1 MMKNIKKLLFVL
13 LLLPVACKKPTEDLK
28 IVVDTNVIKYTALI
42 HVTDAS
48 NPEVVLKSGT
58 LSVSG
63 DNADDIYEISGNKQL
78 NISNGVI
85 AIGPGPAAVPVAGK
99 PETYSVQVKV
109 PGYNTA
115 TKSITFTAD
124 QKQQVIN
131 VALSK
136 TGSVNSNP
144 VTQKPLPVYDA
155 VGLNFT
161 GTCSSRPDL
170 VIRPSMYV
178 FFRETGSGAAYQ
190 YLGYMESG
198 NMTVTALEKGKTY
211 DFQVTYDGQNY
222 GTTQQI
228 NNESESLTINM
239 GSAICNNF

>member
-1 MMKNIKKLLFVL
+1 MNNIKKLLLVL
-13 LLLPVACKKPTEDLK
+13 LLLPLACKKPTENLK

-48 NPEVVLKSGT
+48 NANVVLKSGT

-63 DNADDIYEISGNKQL
+63 DNAGDIYEISGNKQF
-78 NISNGVI
+78 NITNGVI
-85 AIGPGPAAVPVAGK
+85 TIGPGPAAVPVADN
-99 PETYSVQVKV
+99 PETYTVQIKIA
-109 PGYNTA
+109 GYNTVS
-115 TKSITFTAD
+115 KSITFTAD
-124 QKQQVIN
+124 QHQQVVN
-131 VALSK
+131 VVLSK
-136 TGSVNSNP
+136 TGTVNSAP

-155 VGLNFT
+155 VSLNFT

-178 FFRETGSGAAYQ
+178 FFRETGSGASFQ
-190 YLGYMESG
+190 YLGYLDSG

-222 GTTQQI
+222 GTTQRI
-228 NNESESLTINM
+228 NNASESLTINM

>member
-1 MMKNIKKLLFVL
+1 MENIKKLLFVL
-13 LLLPVACKKPTEDLK
+13 LLLSGACKKPTEDLK

-48 NPEVVLKSGT
+48 NPEAVLKSGT

-63 DNADDIYEISGNKQL
+63 DNADDIYEISGNKQF
-78 NISNGVI
+78 NINNGVI
-85 AIGPGPAAVPVAGK
+85 TIGPGPAAVPLAGK

-109 PGYNTA
+109 PGYNTVS
-115 TKSITFTAD
+115 KSISFAAD
-124 QKQQVIN
+124 QKQQV
-131 VALSK
+131 VDVSLSK
-136 TGSVNSNP
+136 AGTVNSAP
-144 VTQKPLPVYDA
+144 VIQKPLPVYDP
-155 VGLNFT
+155 VSLNFT
-161 GTCSSRPDL
+161 GTCSSSPDL

-178 FFRETGSGAAYQ
+178 FFRETGSGTVYQ

-198 NMTVTALEKGKTY
+198 NMTATALKKGETY